1 MQLFKEGPIPTAK
14 ITAQQKQV
22 KVIICLIVNI
32 QWNDNQCTV
41 KLTNT
46 LLRTLPTCFLVP
58 SKKVLVFYQSQKS
71 LSVIKDAPSSTAK
84 VDFISI

>member
-46 LLRTLPTCFLVP
+46 ILKTLPTSWCP
-58 SKKVLVFYQSQKS
+58 SRKINLTPVEEINILKEPVMNLGPF
-71 LSVIKDAPSSTAK
+71 AA
-84 VDFISI
+84 